1 MGCRLNAG
9 TLRDRVTVQQAS
21 ENRNR
26 LGESISEWTAFE
38 VVWASVQGVSAREFL
53 LAGQQQVEVSH
64 RVKMR
69 YLTGLTPQMRLSW
82 RGRTLEIISILEHEN
97 RSVHELICQ
106 ESV

>member
-1 MGCRLNAG
+1 LNAG
-9 TLRDRVTVQQAS
+9 ILRDRVTVQQAT
-21 ENRNR
+21 ENRNS
-26 LGESISEWTAFE
+26 LGESILSYSTFAE
-38 VVWASVQGVSAREFL
+38 VSASVQGVSAREFL

-69 YLTGLTPQMRLSW
+69 YLTGLSPQMRLSW

-106 ESV
+106 ETL

>member
-1 MGCRLNAG
+1 MIQAG
-9 TLRDRVTVQQAS
+9 TLRERVAVQQAT

-26 LGESISEWTAFE
+26 LGESISTWSTFAE
-38 VVWASVQGVSAREFL
+38 VWASVQGVSAREFL
-53 LAGQQQVEVSH
+53 LAGQQQVEISH

>member
-1 MGCRLNAG
+1 MDAG
-9 TLRDRVTVQQAS
+9 ILRDRVTVQQAT

-26 LGESISEWTAFE
+26 LGESISEWATFTE
-38 VVWASVQGVSAREFL
+38 VWASVQGVSAREFL

-69 YLTGLTPQMRLSW
+69 YLNGLTPQMRLLW

>member
-1 MGCRLNAG
+1 MNAG
-9 TLRDRVTVQQAS
+9 ILRDRVTVQQAT
-21 ENRNR
+21 ENRNS
-26 LGESISEWTAFE
+26 LGESILSYSTFAE
-38 VVWASVQGVSAREFL
+38 VSASVQGVSAREFL

-69 YLTGLTPQMRLSW
+69 YLTGLTPQMRLLW

-106 ESV
+106 ETV

>member
-1 MGCRLNAG
+1 MDAG
-9 TLRDRVTVQQAS
+9 TLRERVTVQQAT
-21 ENRNR
+21 ETRNSI
-26 LGESISEWTAFE
+26 GESLLSYTTFE

-69 YLTGLTPQMRLSW
+69 YLTGLTSGMRLLW

-106 ESV
+106 EAA

>member
-1 MGCRLNAG
+1 MDAG
-9 TLRDRVTVQQAS
+9 TLRDRVTVQQAT

-26 LGESISEWTAFE
+26 LGESISEWATFTE
-38 VVWASVQGVSAREFL
+38 VWASVQGVSAREFL

-69 YLTGLTPQMRLSW
+69 YLNGLTPQMRLLW

>member
-1 MGCRLNAG
+1 MDAG
-9 TLRDRVTVQQAS
+9 TLRDRVTVQQPT
-21 ENRNR
+21 ETRNS
-26 LGESISEWTAFE
+26 LGESLLSYTAFE

-69 YLTGLTPQMRLSW
+69 YLTGLTPQMRILW

-97 RSVHELICQ
+97 RSIHELICQ
-106 ESV
+106 ETV

>member
-1 MGCRLNAG
+1 MDAG
-9 TLRDRVTVQQAS
+9 TLRDRVTVQQAT

-26 LGESISEWTAFE
+26 LGESILSYTTFAE
-38 VVWASVQGVSAREFL
+38 VSANVQGVSAREFL
-53 LAGQQQVEVSH
+53 LAGQQQVEISH
-64 RVKMR
+64 RVKIR
-69 YLTGLTPQMRLSW
+69 YLSGLTPQMRLLW

>member
-1 MGCRLNAG
+1 M
-9 TLRDRVTVQQAS
+9 QQAT
-21 ENRNR
+21 ENRNS
-26 LGESISEWTAFE
+26 LGESISSWSTFE
-38 VVWASVQGVSAREFL
+38 EVWANVQGVSAREFL

-69 YLTGLTPQMRLSW
+69 YLTGLKPQMRLLW

>member
-1 MGCRLNAG
+1 MIQAG
-9 TLRDRVTVQQAS
+9 KLRERVTVQQAT

-26 LGESISEWTAFE
+26 LGESISTWSTFAE
-38 VVWASVQGVSAREFL
+38 VWASVQGVSAREFL
-53 LAGQQQVEVSH
+53 LAGQQQVEISH
-64 RVKMR
+64 RVRMR

>member
-1 MGCRLNAG
+1 MDAG
-9 TLRDRVTVQQAS
+9 TLRDRVTVQRAS
-21 ENRNR
+21 GNRNR
-26 LGESISEWTAFE
+26 MGESISEWTAFE

>member
-1 MGCRLNAG
+1 ME
-9 TLRDRVTVQQAS
+9 QAT
-21 ENRNR
+21 ENRNS
-26 LGESISEWTAFE
+26 LGESILSWATFE
-38 VVWASVQGVSAREFL
+38 EVWANVQGVSAREFL

-69 YLTGLTPQMRLSW
+69 YLTGLSPQMRLSW

-106 ESV
+106 ETL

>member
-1 MGCRLNAG
+1 MDAG
-9 TLRDRVTVQQAS
+9 VLRDRVTVQQAT
-21 ENRNR
+21 ETRNS
-26 LGESISEWTAFE
+26 LGESILSYSTFAE
-38 VVWASVQGVSAREFL
+38 VSASVQGVSAREFL

-106 ESV
+106 ETV

>member
-1 MGCRLNAG
+1 MDAG
-9 TLRDRVTVQQAS
+9 TLRERVTVQQAT
-21 ENRNR
+21 ETRNSI
-26 LGESISEWTAFE
+26 GESLLSYTTFE

>member
-1 MGCRLNAG
+1 MDAG
-9 TLRDRVTVQQAS
+9 TLRDRVTVQQAT
-21 ENRNR
+21 EARNR
-26 LGESISEWTAFE
+26 LGESILSFSTFAE
-38 VVWASVQGVSAREFL
+38 VSASVQGVSAREFL

-64 RVKMR
+64 RVRMR
-69 YLTGLTPQMRLSW
+69 YLNGLTPQMRLLW

>member
-1 MGCRLNAG
+1 MDAG
-9 TLRDRVTVQQAS
+9 ILRDRVTVQQAS

-69 YLTGLTPQMRLSW
+69 YLNGLTPQMRLSW